1 MKTTNKHFEI
11 FKKEVKKWMNEFK
24 IGGWEVYFKINEE
37 DKESLSGCS
46 WNLKGK
52 VCTFE
57 LNRNWPEGDKVDNNN
72 IKKSALHEVLHLV
85 IAKIT
90 TMAVRRYVNRD
101 QVEEAEE
108 EAVNTL
114 INYILKK

>member
-1 MKTTNKHFEI
+1 MKITNKDFELY
-11 FKKEVKKWMNEFK
+11 KKEVLKWMDEFK
-24 IGGWEVYFKINEE
+24 IGGWEVHFGIDEKDEENIAGSEWSLKSKIVTFNICR
-37 DKESLSGCS
+37 D
-46 WNLKGK
+46 WRNNL
-52 VCTFE
+52 
-57 LNRNWPEGDKVDNNN
+57 LNTYE
-72 IKKSALHEVLHLV
+72 IKKSTLHEVLHLA

-101 QVEEAEE
+101 QVDEAEE